1 MQKVDARRIKYI
13 FEMLFDTYGSQNW
26 WPAFTPFEISVG
38 AILVQNT
45 MWRNVKVSI
54 NSLEKLGLLEPY
66 RMYIASPQKV
76 ATAIKP
82 SGFPRLKTDR
92 LKNFLKFF
100 EQFSFDFKEMEKI
113 DTPSLRKLLLS
124 VNGIGKE
131 TADSLLLYIFNRPIL
146 IVDAYTKRFF
156 SRLGYPPSLL
166 KEDKKMDF
174 ANALENKSDILS
186 EFHALI
192 VQHSK
197 AYCKAKPICEKCP
210 LSDICEFGGR
220 DHE

>member
-1 MQKVDARRIKYI
+1 MQKIDDQRIRYI
-13 FEMLFDTYGSQNW
+13 FRMLLDTYGAQGW
-26 WPAFTPFEISVG
+26 WPAFTSFEIAVG

-54 NSLEKLGLLEPY
+54 KNLERSGLLEPY
-66 RMYIASPQKV
+66 RMYIASPQKI

-92 LKNFLKFF
+92 LRNFLKFF
-100 EQFSFDFKEMEKI
+100 EKFSFDFEEMKKL
-113 DTPSLRKLLLS
+113 DTYSLRKSLLS

-131 TADSLLLYIFNRPIL
+131 TADSLLLYIFGRPVL
-146 IVDAYTKRFF
+146 IVDAYTERFF
-156 SRLGYPPSLL
+156 YRLGYSFSLS
-166 KEDKKMDF
+166 KESEKLNFVQTLGSKPDV
-174 ANALENKSDILS
+174 LG

-197 AYCKAKPICEKCP
+197 AHCKAKPLCGKCP
-210 LSDICEFGGR
+210 LSDICEFGGVTR
-220 DHE
+220 E